1 MSASNYRIVDEPA
14 PGGLAR
20 FVVDP
25 FWPLLATM
33 MASSLLGYAWLIF
46 NSFAVG
52 SPTRGREIAYC
63 VAGVVGAVIVLV
75 GGGIAYENGW
85 ITETQVRYL
94 ALPVI
99 ACKLLAAYL
108 VCFSQQRALE
118 LFEYFGGEKQNG
130 VVGLI
135 IAIVIVRVVLG
146 PLLAKSSWALLLI

>member
-14 PGGLAR
+14 PGLLSR

-46 NSFAVG
+46 NSFALG

-63 VAGVVGAVIVLV
+63 VGGVIGAVAVLV
-75 GGGIAYENGW
+75 GGGMAFENGW
-85 ITETQVRYL
+85 ITEAQVRYL

-130 VVGLI
+130 IAGLI
-135 IAIVIVRVVLG
+135 VSIMLVRVVLG
-146 PLLAKSSWALLLI
+146 PVLAKSSWALLLI